1 MKLLVLLAVIVA
13 IAWFAPAPVAHYQSS
28 IDISAPR
35 DRVWTILSD
44 VTGARLW
51 DRQMRDATIVS
62 EAKSGVG
69 TVRASDAGPVVKTRE
84 TVTEWIAYNRV
95 EYRVSHEP
103 ALTKFETSRIELVPS
118 GASGTRVTWSLDYQ
132 MNGGYLGDLADK
144 FLLGSVHRSRVEDGL
159 SRLKRYAESGE
170 VAY

>member
-1 MKLLVLLAVIVA
+1 MKLLVLLALILA
-13 IAWFAPAPVAHYQSS
+13 IAWFAPAPVAHVESS

-44 VTGARLW
+44 VTSARLW

-69 TVRASDAGPVVKTRE
+69 TIRASDAGPVVKTRE
-84 TVTEWIAYNRV
+84 TVTEWLAFNRI
-95 EYRVSHEP
+95 EYQVSHEP
-103 ALTKFETSRIELVPS
+103 NLTKFETSRIELAPS
-118 GASGTRVTWSLDYQ
+118 GATGTRVTWALDYQ
-132 MNGGYLGDLADK
+132 MNGGYVGDLADR
-144 FLLGSVHRSRVEDGL
+144 FLLGGVHRARVEDGL

-170 VAY
+170 VAP